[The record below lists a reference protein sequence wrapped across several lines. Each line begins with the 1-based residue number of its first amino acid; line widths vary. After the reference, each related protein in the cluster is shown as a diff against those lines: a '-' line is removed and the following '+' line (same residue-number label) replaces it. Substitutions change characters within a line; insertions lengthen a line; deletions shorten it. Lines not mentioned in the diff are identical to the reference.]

1 MKYLKII
8 LSLLLILNFTVQNV
22 YSQKTKL
29 DRRLGKTQSEDLKK
43 QVGIYPNKAMTKYI
57 STVGNKLVAQL
68 DSAKFDYHFAILD
81 ESTPNAFALPGGY
94 IYITRGMIPL
104 LQHEDELACI
114 LGHEI
119 IHAQNRHGIKKIR
132 RKIIPLVLEI
142 PGNLVGILLNQGLGA
157 LINAPIEIPD
167 KVIDATQSRQLE
179 SQADHQGIILAAKAG
194 YNPEALSPT
203 LNRLSSF
210 IEASTGKAEQRSY
223 FNDHP
228 YTANRNKRIDKLST
242 HLNVADKNSI
252 SKDFMHEF
260 DGIDYGDNP
269 TKGIIIKSSY
279 IDLSHNYRI
288 LFPNSWKIK
297 KEKQEVIAFNKSKT
311 ATITCKEASSFNN
324 TKEAGIHFVKELSK
338 GAKRYLRDSKPI
350 VVNGKSAYLV
360 SMVENN
366 RNKNIYAYSLWMP
379 VGKRIFQIKAIG
391 TQDLLKLVEKSAASI
406 RPLDKKDKKL
416 ITRKRIRIVKSTGN
430 ETIIELS
437 KRTHNYLSP
446 ELTGIINDI
455 DINKSLKKG
464 KEIKIVVEEAYF

>member
-1 MKYLKII
+1 MKHLKII

-29 DRRLGKTQSEDLKK
+29 DRRLGKTQSEQLKE
-43 QVGIYPNKAMTKYI
+43 QIGIYPNKAMTKYI
-57 STVGNKLVAQL
+57 SAVGNKLVAQL
-68 DSAKFDYHFAILD
+68 DSAKFDYHFSILD

-94 IYITRGMIPL
+94 IYITRGMLPL
-104 LQHEDELACI
+104 LQNEDELACV
-114 LGHEI
+114 LSHEI
-119 IHAQNRHGIKKIR
+119 IHAQDRHGIKKIR

-142 PGNLVGILLNQGLGA
+142 PGNLVGILNQGLGT

-167 KVIDATQSRQLE
+167 KVIGATQSRQLE

-194 YNPEALSPT
+194 YNPEALSPA
-203 LNRLSSF
+203 LGRLSSF

-228 YTANRNKRIDKLST
+228 YTANRSKKINKLSANLT
-242 HLNVADKNSI
+242 IADKNSI

-269 TKGIIIKSSY
+269 TKGIAIKSSY

-288 LFPNSWKIK
+288 LFPNSWKIR

-311 ATITCKEASSFNN
+311 ATITCKEVSTFKNA
-324 TKEAGIHFVKELSK
+324 KEAGIHFVKELSK
-338 GAKRYLRDSKPI
+338 GTKRYLRDSKPI

-391 TQDLLKLVEKSAASI
+391 TQDLLKLTEKSAASI

-416 ITRKRIRIVKSTGN
+416 ITRKRLRVVKSTGN

-455 DINKSLKKG
+455 DSNKSLKKG
-464 KEIKIVVEEAYF
+464 KEIRIVVEEAYY